1 MRLYLNNDAANI
13 LWEWVFSGEG
23 RVVRRS
29 LAEGKRSGTKRYINS
44 LLRDDYFYPALGDKK
59 LFVDMLGLGK
69 NDKVKIIKIS
79 DSALKTIP
87 AMNVGTNFHDG
98 YAKFLL
104 HAVLPFHLKAIK
116 IQLRLK

>member
-1 MRLYLNNDAANI
+1 MCLYLNNAAANI
-13 LWEWVFSGEG
+13 LWDGHSVVKGVWFQEASQWVSAAALSG
-23 RVVRRS
+23 S
-29 LAEGKRSGTKRYINS
+29 LTPS
-44 LLRDDYFYPALGDKK
+44 LRDDYFYTALGDKK
-59 LFVDMLGLGK
+59 LFVDMSGLGE
-69 NDKVKIIKIS
+69 NDTVKIINIS

-116 IQLRLK
+116 IKLRLK